1 MRASSKLLPEP
12 AIAEVAALI
21 GDGGRAAMLCAL
33 MNGDALPAGALA
45 RCAGLAANAASA
57 HLNKLVSGGLL
68 SVSPSGR
75 QRYYRLRS
83 EHVARAVE
91 ALSAIAKPVRIVA
104 LSQSRIAQDLQCAR
118 SCYDHLA
125 GRLGVAVTEALLR
138 KRLLV
143 ESSRSSFEVTK
154 AGAHFFCELGIDLA
168 QARLARRH
176 FAAQC
181 IDWSE
186 RRPHL
191 AGALGA
197 AVRDLTLQRG
207 WVIKKPGGRAL
218 RITDRGRLEL
228 RAALSIEI

>member
-1 MRASSKLLPEP
+1 MRAYRKLLPEP

-33 MNGDALPAGALA
+33 MTGDELPARTLA
-45 RCAGLAANAASA
+45 QRAGLAANAASA
-57 HLNKLVSGGLL
+57 HLTKLVSGGLL
-68 SVSPSGR
+68 SVNASGR
-75 QRYYRLRS
+75 QRFYRLRS
-83 EHVARAVE
+83 EHVAHAVE
-91 ALSAIAKPVRIVA
+91 ALSAVAKPTRIVA

-125 GRLGVAVTEALLR
+125 GRLGVAVTEALLQ
-138 KRLLV
+138 KRVLV
-143 ESSRSSFEVTK
+143 EISQTSFEVTRQ
-154 AGAHFFCELGIDLA
+154 GTRFFHDLGIDLV
-168 QARLARRH
+168 QARLARRQ

-197 AVRDLTLQRG
+197 ALRDLMLQNG
-207 WVIKKPGGRAL
+207 WVRKKSTSRAL
-218 RITDRGRLEL
+218 SITDRGRLEL
-228 RAALSIEI
+228 RTAFSIEV